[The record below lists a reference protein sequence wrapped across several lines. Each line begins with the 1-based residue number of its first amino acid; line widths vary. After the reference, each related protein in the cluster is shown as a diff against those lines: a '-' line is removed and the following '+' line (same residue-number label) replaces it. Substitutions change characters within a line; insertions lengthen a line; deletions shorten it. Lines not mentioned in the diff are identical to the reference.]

1 MKLLISAEDATI
13 DMTDLTNNV
22 KLNTAMETVGASL
35 TFDIARNYNDV
46 DFASCENIKIGDVVI
61 LEVEGKTIFKA

>member
-46 DFASCENIKIGDVVI
+46 DFASCENIKICLLYTSDAADDQEVV
-61 LEVEGKTIFKA
+61 